1 MFTVDLD
8 DDSYNI
14 LARAVRARMER
25 GVFRTPIARAWR
37 VIQAA
42 QPGPPW
48 RLSMER
54 EEAET
59 LCEWFERTYDIVSAF
74 ADRWPDATPILDA
87 VLRGWRA
94 ISMAIPYD

>member
-8 DDSYNI
+8 EDSYD
-14 LARAVRARMER
+14 LLVRTVRTRIER
-25 GVFRTPIARAWR
+25 GFYTTATARAWR
-37 VIQAA
+37 VLQAA
-42 QPGPPW
+42 DHGPPW

-54 EEAET
+54 EEAES
-59 LCEWFERTYDIVSAF
+59 LCEWLEKTYDIVRALG
-74 ADRWPDATPILDA
+74 DRWPDAAHMLDA

>member
-14 LARAVRARMER
+14 LARAIRARMER

-48 RLSMER
+48 RL
-54 EEAET
+54 
-59 LCEWFERTYDIVSAF
+59 F